1 MTDLSATDHAST
13 DTSHDAIDPNV
24 LPKFSDMPDVA
35 LMDTA
40 HVNKDTPPFILVDG
54 SYYLFR
60 TYHAL
65 PKTMMTTQG
74 LMTNAIRGTLNAL
87 LKLMRR
93 YHPTHMAVCFDT
105 KSPTFR
111 HALSPEYKANRPKM
125 DVELA
130 QQIPYIHR
138 LVRALGIPLL
148 RIEGAEA
155 DDIIGT
161 LTQRAVAEGHHVVI
175 STGDK
180 DMAQLVN
187 DCVILEDSFTGKI
200 TDIQGVID
208 KFGIKPTQMVDYLTL
223 MGDSSD
229 GIKGVPGIGKKTAAK
244 LLNEYESLGGI
255 LANAENIKGRAG
267 KNLIEH
273 ADDIPMNSQLATIVT
288 DLDIGQ
294 DWEDLRVN
302 TDATAFIDE
311 LRDLYSELEF
321 KNELASLDH
330 PNHPANVQNDAQN
343 GNDSIDNS
351 KAASE
356 SQAQIA
362 KTLQNQK
369 QHAIIENIKDSK
381 GHDKAWHTVLDMLA
395 FESLLERLASAEH
408 FVIDTETT
416 SINWREADIVG
427 LSFALQSHEAYYIPL
442 NHVAYVEPVK
452 TKKTKAKK
460 DADVETPEDS
470 LALEDAPVED
480 ELIGKQLD
488 RDSVLAK
495 LKPILENPKI
505 GKIGQHLKYDAHVLS
520 RYGIDLNIE
529 PKNWAMDTML
539 ASYVINAAITRH
551 GMDDLARHYL
561 HTQTITYEDVAGKG
575 AKQVTFD
582 KVAID
587 IASDYA
593 CEDADITYQLFE
605 LFQAKL
611 KDDENNQKLLQA
623 LEIPTA
629 QILCQMEAEGIL
641 IKRPFLNELSIRF
654 DEEIIALEK
663 RAYEVAGE
671 AFNLGSPKQLGE
683 ILFDKLGVP
692 GGKKTKSGQ
701 YSTSEAVLS
710 KIDHELVDIALE
722 YRSLAKLKNT
732 YTDALD
738 AVADSE
744 TDRVHTS
751 YHQALTSTGRLSSTD
766 PNLQNIPIRTA
777 TGRLIRQA
785 FIAPK
790 GRVILAAD
798 YSQIELRLMAHFSGD
813 ANLTRAFNEGLDIH
827 TATAA
832 EVLGKAVEGVTP
844 TERRNAKAINFGLLY
859 GMSAFGLAKQ
869 LQMSREEA
877 QSYIKLYFS
886 RYPGVQQ
893 YMQDTRASAYEHG
906 YIETILGRKLYTPDI
921 TNSNRM
927 VKQAAER
934 AAINAPLQGSAADI
948 IKLAMI
954 AVDKVLPK
962 ESAKMLLQVH
972 DELVFE
978 VDEDK
983 TDEISALIKQA
994 MEEVLS
1000 TTAKDMGWDVDFA
1013 VPLVVETDIG
1023 ENWDEAH

>member
-1 MTDLSATDHAST
+1 MTDNDHNSHSPINPNTLPNFATMPNVAT
-13 DTSHDAIDPNV
+13 MDTSHV
-24 LPKFSDMPDVA
+24 K
-35 LMDTA
+35 
-40 HVNKDTPPFILVDG
+40 KEQPPFILVDG

-65 PKTMMTTQG
+65 PKTMQNSQG
-74 LMTNAIRGTLNAL
+74 LITNAIRGTLNAL

-111 HALSPEYKANRPKM
+111 HAMSEDYKANRPKM

-130 QQIPYIHR
+130 EQIPYIHS
-138 LVRALGIPLL
+138 LVAALGIPLL

-161 LTQRAVAEGHHVVI
+161 LAHRAVAEGHHVVI

-180 DMAQLVN
+180 DMMQLIN

-200 TDIQGVID
+200 TDSAGVVE
-208 KFGIKPTQMVDYLTL
+208 KFGINPEQMIDFLTL

-229 GIKGVPGIGKKTAAK
+229 GIKGVPGIGKKTAK
-244 LLNEYESLGGI
+244 DLLNEYGNIDNMLKNV
-255 LANAENIKGRAG
+255 ANIKGRAG
-267 KNLIEH
+267 KNLVEY
-273 ADDIPMNSQLATIVT
+273 ADDIPFNAQLATIVT
-288 DLDIGQ
+288 DLEIGQ
-294 DWEDLRVN
+294 DWQDLKIN
-302 TDATAFIDE
+302 TDPCAHIDE
-311 LRDLYSELEF
+311 LRALYTELEF
-321 KNELASLDH
+321 RNELASLDH
-330 PNHPANVQNDAQN
+330 PNHPANGNGAQSVADSQADA
-343 GNDSIDNS
+343 
-351 KAASE
+351 E

-362 KTLQNQK
+362 KSLQSS
-369 QHAIIENIKDSK
+369 IIDNIKDSK
-381 GHDKAWHTVLDMLA
+381 SHDKAWHTILDEPA
-395 FESLLERLASAEH
+395 FNSLVKLLEDAPH

-416 SINWREADIVG
+416 SVYWRQAELVG
-427 LSFALQSHEAYYIPL
+427 LSFAVKAHEAYYVPL
-442 NHVAYVEPVK
+442 TH
-452 TKKTKAKK
+452 
-460 DADVETPEDS
+460 S
-470 LALEDAPVED
+470 LEGD
-480 ELIGKQLD
+480 ELITKQLD
-488 RDSVLAK
+488 RDTVLTR

-505 GKIGQHLKYDAHVLS
+505 GKIGQHLKYDAHILS
-520 RYGIDLNIE
+520 LYDIDLLGNIHDK
-529 PKNWAMDTML
+529 PNNWAMDTML
-539 ASYVINAAITRH
+539 ASYVINAAATRH

-561 HTQTITYEDVAGKG
+561 QTQTISFEDVAGKG
-575 AKQVTFD
+575 AKQVSFD
-582 KVAID
+582 QVAID

-593 CEDADITYQLFE
+593 CEDADITYQLFDVFSE
-605 LFQAKL
+605 KL
-611 KDDENNQKLLQA
+611 ANDENNSKLLHE

-629 QILCQMEAEGIL
+629 EILCQMEANGIL
-641 IKRPFLNELSIRF
+641 IKRPFLNELSKRF

-671 AFNLGSPKQLGE
+671 EFNLGSPKQLGE
-683 ILFDKLGVP
+683 MLFEKLGVP

-701 YSTSEAVLS
+701 YSTGEAVLS
-710 KIDHELVDIALE
+710 KIDHPLVEIVLE
-722 YRSLAKLKNT
+722 YRGLSKLKST

-738 AVADSE
+738 NVADAE

-785 FIAPK
+785 FIAPE

-813 ANLTRAFNEGLDIH
+813 ENLTRAFNEGLDIH

-832 EVLGKAVEGVTP
+832 EVLGKAVEEVSA

-869 LQMSREEA
+869 LQMSRGEA
-877 QSYIKLYFS
+877 QDYIDMYFE
-886 RYPGVQQ
+886 RYPSVKD
-893 YMQDTRASAYEHG
+893 YMINTRASAYEKG
-906 YIETILGRKLYTPDI
+906 YVETILGRKLYTPDI
-921 TNSNRM
+921 NHSNRM
-927 VKQAAER
+927 VKQGAER
-934 AAINAPLQGSAADI
+934 AAINAPLQGSAADL

-962 ESAKMLLQVH
+962 AQAKMLLQVH

-978 VDEDK
+978 VDADK
-983 TDEISALIKQA
+983 VSDIRQLITDA
-994 MEEVLS
+994 MQDVLT
-1000 TTAKDMGWDVDFA
+1000 TTAVAKGWSVDFA
-1013 VPLVVETDIG
+1013 VPLLVETDIG
-1023 ENWDEAH
+1023 SNWDEAH

>member
-1 MTDLSATDHAST
+1 MTDNDHNSHSPINPNTLPNFATMPNVAT
-13 DTSHDAIDPNV
+13 MDTSHV
-24 LPKFSDMPDVA
+24 K
-35 LMDTA
+35 
-40 HVNKDTPPFILVDG
+40 KEQPPFILVDG

-65 PKTMMTTQG
+65 PKTMQNSQG
-74 LMTNAIRGTLNAL
+74 LITNAIRGTLNAL

-111 HALSPEYKANRPKM
+111 HAMSEDYKANRPKM

-130 QQIPYIHR
+130 EQIPYIHS
-138 LVRALGIPLL
+138 LVAALGIPLL

-161 LTQRAVAEGHHVVI
+161 LAHRAVAEGHHVVI

-180 DMAQLVN
+180 DMMQLIN

-200 TDIQGVID
+200 TDSAGVVE
-208 KFGIKPTQMVDYLTL
+208 KFGINPEQMIDFLTL

-229 GIKGVPGIGKKTAAK
+229 GIKGVPGIGKKTAK
-244 LLNEYESLGGI
+244 DLLNEYGNIDNMLKNV
-255 LANAENIKGRAG
+255 ANIKGRAG
-267 KNLIEH
+267 KNLVEY
-273 ADDIPMNSQLATIVT
+273 ADDIPFNAQLATIVT
-288 DLDIGQ
+288 DLEIGQ
-294 DWEDLRVN
+294 DWQDLKIN
-302 TDATAFIDE
+302 TDPCAHIDE
-311 LRDLYSELEF
+311 LRALYTELEF
-321 KNELASLDH
+321 RNELASLDH
-330 PNHPANVQNDAQN
+330 PNHPANGNGAQSVADSQADA
-343 GNDSIDNS
+343 
-351 KAASE
+351 E

-362 KTLQNQK
+362 KSLQSS
-369 QHAIIENIKDSK
+369 IIDNIKDSK
-381 GHDKAWHTVLDMLA
+381 SHDKAWHTILDEPA
-395 FESLLERLASAEH
+395 FNSLVKLLEDAPH

-416 SINWREADIVG
+416 SVYWRQAELVG
-427 LSFALQSHEAYYIPL
+427 LSFAVKAHEAYYVPL
-442 NHVAYVEPVK
+442 TH
-452 TKKTKAKK
+452 
-460 DADVETPEDS
+460 S
-470 LALEDAPVED
+470 LEGD
-480 ELIGKQLD
+480 ELITKQLD
-488 RDSVLAK
+488 RDTVLTR

-505 GKIGQHLKYDAHVLS
+505 GKIGQHLKYDAHILS
-520 RYGIDLNIE
+520 LYDIDLLGNVHHK
-529 PKNWAMDTML
+529 PNNWAMDTML
-539 ASYVINAAITRH
+539 ASYVINAAATRH

-561 HTQTITYEDVAGKG
+561 QTQTISFEDVAGKG
-575 AKQVTFD
+575 AKQVSFD
-582 KVAID
+582 QVAID

-593 CEDADITYQLFE
+593 CEDADITYQLFDVFSE
-605 LFQAKL
+605 KL
-611 KDDENNQKLLQA
+611 ANDENNSKLLHE

-629 QILCQMEAEGIL
+629 EILCQMEANGIL
-641 IKRPFLNELSIRF
+641 IKRPFLNELSKRF

-671 AFNLGSPKQLGE
+671 EFNLGSPKQLGE
-683 ILFDKLGVP
+683 MLFEKLGVP

-701 YSTSEAVLS
+701 YSTGEAVLS
-710 KIDHELVDIALE
+710 KIDHPLVEIVLE
-722 YRSLAKLKNT
+722 YRGLSKLKST

-738 AVADSE
+738 NVADAE

-785 FIAPK
+785 FIAPE

-813 ANLTRAFNEGLDIH
+813 ENLTRAFNEGLDIH

-832 EVLGKAVEGVTP
+832 EVLGKAVEEVSA

-869 LQMSREEA
+869 LQMSRGEA
-877 QSYIKLYFS
+877 QDYIDMYFE
-886 RYPGVQQ
+886 RYPSVKD
-893 YMQDTRASAYEHG
+893 YMINTRASAYEKG
-906 YIETILGRKLYTPDI
+906 YVETILGRKLYTPDI
-921 TNSNRM
+921 NHSNRM
-927 VKQAAER
+927 VKQGAER
-934 AAINAPLQGSAADI
+934 AAINAPLQGSAADL

-962 ESAKMLLQVH
+962 AQAKMLLQVH

-978 VDEDK
+978 VDADK
-983 TDEISALIKQA
+983 VADIRQLITDA
-994 MEEVLS
+994 MQDVLT
-1000 TTAKDMGWDVDFA
+1000 TTAVAKGWSVDFA
-1013 VPLVVETDIG
+1013 VPLLVETDIG
-1023 ENWDEAH
+1023 SNWDEAH